1 MVLEGAKEFLD
12 KKWREMEEK
21 RIQNEQMAKVERQ
34 AYDEAYHTERVKMME
49 AKAKKKAKADILGPS
64 FPEKLLLG
72 IANLQRNQAKKWQ
85 Q

>member
-21 RIQNEQMAKVERQ
+21 RLQNEQMAKVERQ
-34 AYDEAYHTERVKMME
+34 AYDEAYHIERVKMME
-49 AKAKKKAKADILGPS
+49 AKARKKAKADILGPS
-64 FPEKLLLG
+64 LSEKLLLG
-72 IANLQRNQAKKWQ
+72 IASLQKSQAKKWQ